1 VTLLIAAAKRENPN
15 PLNMYRRIL
24 IFCAVTMLTT
34 AAKSQSLDSS
44 VNIYSSKYEQEKIHI
59 HFDKDAYLPGET
71 VWMKAYLL
79 AGSKPSNISKNIYFD
94 WTDARGRLLLHSVS
108 PVIEGTASSSFVM
121 PVYAENAVVHVKA
134 YTQWMLNFD
143 NAFLYNKDIPVLT
156 ASNEFNAN
164 PEKCKPEI
172 NFFAEG
178 GDQINGV
185 QSVVAFEALD
195 QHGKPVT
202 ISGVIKNN
210 NNVTQDSI
218 RTSYAGMGSFSL
230 KPVSGEHYHAF
241 WKASDGELHV
251 TALPEAKPNGV
262 VLHMISYKN
271 DQIQFS
277 VERSVDAVSLNRL
290 TVLGVI
296 DQKIVYRS
304 NLNLVNNMTDAFI
317 ATASFPCG
325 IMQLTVLDADMSAR
339 AERVIYINNRKAYG
353 KTEMKRE
360 QVNLNKRARN
370 EISIEIPDSLNTNL
384 SVSITDG
391 GLGLDSSS
399 NIYSDLLLSGDL
411 KGNIND
417 AASFLL
423 NSDNANDHLNL
434 LLLTHGWRRFN
445 WENVVEGKFPALKYS
460 HDADFLA
467 LKGEINNPS
476 ASLDANDSIALLMIS
491 KDRKKH
497 IVNLPVNPQGSF
509 NQHDLFFYDS
519 VQVVYKFNHASK
531 LNSSTEISLYSSLLP
546 ALSPAVA
553 RDPAY
558 AWIKVPDV
566 ILEKELNGNIVETNN
581 YATPSKDMSY
591 SVTPR
596 QDGVRGNSET
606 VAHYLS
612 TMFADLRFAASL
624 KDPGAGTGDGR
635 FASYTINGPSALR
648 NNVNIS
654 LDESPVAMDDL
665 KSVSM
670 KEVLFLKFVA
680 KTNQRGLP
688 TLAISSRQALEQG
701 RIIENKTG
709 LAVVTGYTPARE
721 FYAPHYSNDK
731 IVDYQASDFR
741 STLYWN
747 PAVRLDRTHRKVTL
761 VFYNNDIS
769 DKFRIV
775 VEGMNQDGKL
785 TRIEELIR

>member
-1 VTLLIAAAKRENPN
+1 
-15 PLNMYRRIL
+15 
-24 IFCAVTMLTT
+24 
-34 AAKSQSLDSS
+34 
-44 VNIYSSKYEQEKIHI
+44 
-59 HFDKDAYLPGET
+59 
-71 VWMKAYLL
+71 
-79 AGSKPSNISKNIYFD
+79 
-94 WTDARGRLLLHSVS
+94 
-108 PVIEGTASSSFVM
+108 
-121 PVYAENAVVHVKA
+121 
-134 YTQWMLNFD
+134 
-143 NAFLYNKDIPVLT
+143 
-156 ASNEFNAN
+156 
-164 PEKCKPEI
+164 
-172 NFFAEG
+172 
-178 GDQINGV
+178 
-185 QSVVAFEALD
+185 
-195 QHGKPVT
+195 
-202 ISGVIKNN
+202 
-210 NNVTQDSI
+210 
-218 RTSYAGMGSFSL
+218 
-230 KPVSGEHYHAF
+230 
-241 WKASDGELHV
+241 
-251 TALPEAKPNGV
+251 
-262 VLHMISYKN
+262 
-271 DQIQFS
+271 
-277 VERSVDAVSLNRL
+277 
-290 TVLGVI
+290 
-296 DQKIVYRS
+296 
-304 NLNLVNNMTDAFI
+304 
-317 ATASFPCG
+317 
-325 IMQLTVLDADMSAR
+325 
-339 AERVIYINNRKAYG
+339 
-353 KTEMKRE
+353 
-360 QVNLNKRARN
+360 
-370 EISIEIPDSLNTNL
+370 
-384 SVSITDG
+384 
-391 GLGLDSSS
+391 
-399 NIYSDLLLSGDL
+399 
-411 KGNIND
+411 
-417 AASFLL
+417 
-423 NSDNANDHLNL
+423 
-434 LLLTHGWRRFN
+434 
-445 WENVVEGKFPALKYS
+445 VVEGKFPALKYS

-612 TMFADLRFAASL
+612 AMFADLRFAASL

-654 LDESPVAMDDL
+654 LDGLPVAMDDL

-785 TRIEELIR
+785 TRIEELIK